1 MRCPACTAENR
12 PGRRF
17 CGQCGAPLQT
27 ACPAC
32 GAANQPDERF
42 CGDCGAALAEQGTPA
57 IAAPVTERRLA
68 SILFADLVG
77 FTPLA
82 EGRDPERVREL
93 LSRYFELAATVVGR
107 HGGTVEKFIGDAV
120 VAVWG
125 TPVAQEDDAERA
137 VRTALELV
145 AAVPEL
151 EPGLAMRAAI
161 STGEAAVTVGA
172 GREGMVAGDVVN
184 TTARMQAVAPAGA
197 VLIDDATR
205 RATEAAIR
213 CEPAGSHALKGK
225 SGPVTL
231 WRARQVVAERG
242 GRRRSPGLEPPFV
255 GRSRELRQVQDL
267 LHAAAEQRRAQLV
280 SVTGVAGIGKTR
292 LSWELEKYVDGLAD
306 DFLWHRGR
314 CLSYGD
320 GIAFW
325 ALAEMVR
332 MRARISEEDG
342 ADEARAKLAQALE
355 EHLPAEDE
363 RDWVRP
369 ALLHLL
375 GLEALPEGDRG
386 RLFAAWRLFIERMA
400 DSAPVMLVFEDLQ
413 WADQALLDFL
423 EYLLEW
429 SRDLPLFVLALARP
443 ELAGLRPGWGAAS
456 RSHTSLVLEPLTGP
470 VIRELLAAMR
480 LPAEVIGPIAERA
493 EGIPLYAVETV
504 RMLIDRGALVAGE
517 GGFQAVAEVGTP
529 EIPETL
535 HALVLA
541 RLDALPA
548 ADRGLLQDAAVLG
561 KTFTTDGLAAVSGIA
576 AADIAPRLE
585 LLVRRELLSID
596 ADPRSPER
604 GQYGFVQALVRTVAY
619 ETMGLRDRKR
629 RHLAAA
635 AHLTAIDQGDELVEL
650 IAMHTLDA
658 YRAVPDDDDA
668 AGIREQARDL
678 LLRAAVRARSL
689 AAPAEAKRLTLTAL
703 DLADPDGVR
712 ARLLEQA
719 GADALTIGNPAE
731 SRQLRERALDIHR
744 ERGDE
749 RAAAHVLATI
759 GDALFLEGRP
769 DEAVPLMRQAY
780 DALKDQEPTVE
791 LAELAA
797 QLGRMQGLAGLA
809 ESDTEPVERAIELAE
824 QLRLPAVLSEA
835 LNTRGTF
842 MVGRR
847 PEHARTLLEGALRI
861 ALEHDLPRQAMR
873 AYFNLSFACECADL
887 DGSALDRKGMAL
899 ARRLGDRQWER
910 SFQVHLSSY
919 EFLAGAWDEAL
930 RTADV
935 MWAGGESSGDS
946 FVAAGRL
953 IAAQVLLRRGRL
965 DEARQ
970 AIADSGIDERHR
982 EPQGLIAWSWTMA
995 SLRAAEGRYDEAA
1008 RLAAGSRTPPGTV
1021 AVHAWTY
1028 PLALVEAG
1036 ARVDADDLA
1045 GLGELR
1051 GWLARVPVG
1060 LRPASAQALDAWLA
1074 ALLDPGDEQDARF
1087 GEAAALLDAIP
1098 RPWHQAQ
1105 VLESHGA
1112 SLRGRRRP
1120 EEAGALLSQAEA
1132 IYDRLGARPAVERL
1146 RASSAKR
1153 AAVS

>member
-1 MRCPACTAENR
+1 M
-12 PGRRF
+12 
-17 CGQCGAPLQT
+17 
-27 ACPAC
+27 ACPSC

-42 CGDCGAALAEQGTPA
+42 CGDCGAALAEQGAPTVV
-57 IAAPVTERRLA
+57 APVTERRLA

-172 GREGMVAGDVVN
+172 RREGMVAGDVVN
-184 TTARMQAVAPAGA
+184 TTARMQAAAPAGA

-213 CEPAGSHALKGK
+213 CEPAGSHELKGK

-292 LSWELEKYVDGLAD
+292 LSWELEKYVDGLAA

-332 MRARISEEDG
+332 MRARISEED
-342 ADEARAKLAQALE
+342 AAEDARAKLAGVLE
-355 EHLPAEDE
+355 EHLPLEDE
-363 RDWVRP
+363 QDWVRP

-375 GLEALPEGDRG
+375 GLEPLADGDRG

-400 DSAPVMLVFEDLQ
+400 DTAPVMLVFEDLQ
-413 WADQALLDFL
+413 WADQELLDFL

-429 SRDLPLFVLALARP
+429 SRDLPLFVLVLARP
-443 ELAGLRPGWGAAS
+443 ELADLRPGWGSAS
-456 RSHTSLVLEPLTGP
+456 RSHTSLVLEPLSEP
-470 VIRELLAAMR
+470 VMRELLTAMR
-480 LPAEVIGPIAERA
+480 LPAEVIEPIAERS

-504 RMLIDRGALVAGE
+504 RMLIDRGALVAGDD
-517 GGFQAVAEVGTP
+517 GFQAVAEVGSP

-548 ADRGLLQDAAVLG
+548 ADRGLLQDASVLG
-561 KTFTTDGLAAVSGIA
+561 KTFTADGLAAVTGIA
-576 AADIAPRLE
+576 AADVASRLE

-596 ADPRSPER
+596 DDPRSPER
-604 GQYGFVQALVRTVAY
+604 GQFGFVQALVRTVAY
-619 ETMGLRDRKR
+619 ETMSLRDRKR

-635 AHLTAIDQGDELVEL
+635 GHLTSIDQGDELVEL
-650 IAMHTLDA
+650 VALHTLDA
-658 YRAVPDDDDA
+658 YQAVPDDEDSP
-668 AGIREQARDL
+668 QLRDESRVL
-678 LLRAAVRARSL
+678 LLRAAARARSL
-689 AAPAEAKRLTLTAL
+689 GAPAEAKRLTMTAME
-703 DLADPDGVR
+703 LADDDGER
-712 ARLLEQA
+712 AQLLELA
-719 GADALTIGNPAE
+719 CDDTLAMGNPIAGRE
-731 SRQLRERALDIHR
+731 LGERALAIHR
-744 ERGDE
+744 RTGDE
-749 RAAAHVLATI
+749 PATAHVLARI

-769 DEAVPLMRQAY
+769 DEAVALMREAY
-780 DALKDQEPTVE
+780 EGLRSTPASAE

-797 QLGRMQGLAGLA
+797 QYGRQLLLSGAGDECA
-809 ESDTEPVERAIELAE
+809 EPLERAIELAE
-824 QLRLPAVLSEA
+824 ALRLPAVLSDA
-835 LNTRGTF
+835 LNTYALRI
-842 MVGRR
+842 VPDR
-847 PEHARTLLEGALRI
+847 PESARTLLEGALRI
-861 ALEHDLPRQAMR
+861 ARDNDQPRETMR
-873 AYFNLSFACECADL
+873 AYFNLSFICECTDR
-887 DGSALDRKGMAL
+887 DGREIDAQGL
-899 ARRLGDRQWER
+899 AVAQRLGDRQWER
-910 SFQVHLSSY
+910 SFQTHLAIY
-919 EFLAGAWDEAL
+919 ELLQGDWDSVLARVGELAPEDGG
-930 RTADV
+930 DV
-935 MWAGGESSGDS
+935 
-946 FVAAGRL
+946 FIAAGSLLAVHVL
-953 IAAQVLLRRGRL
+953 IGRGQL
-965 DEARQ
+965 DEARA
-970 AIADSGIDERHR
+970 AIAASGVELTSPD
-982 EPQGLIAWSWTMA
+982 PQLQLQMCWTMA
-995 SLRAAEGRYDEAA
+995 SLRLAEGRHAEAA
-1008 RLAAGSRTPPGTV
+1008 AIAAHAIGGPLHAYTMPTMLVCGS
-1021 AVHAWTY
+1021 
-1028 PLALVEAG
+1028 ALVATGDRAG
-1036 ARVDADDLA
+1036 AA
-1045 GLGELR
+1045 ELR
-1051 GWLARVPVG
+1051 GGLEAAPEG
-1060 LRPASAQALDAWLA
+1060 LRPPSCHALLQWLRACFDELDDPDSAFEEASTVLA
-1074 ALLDPGDEQDARF
+1074 AIR
-1087 GEAAALLDAIP
+1087 
-1098 RPWHQAQ
+1098 RPWNQAE
-1105 VLESHGA
+1105 VLESHAA
-1112 SLRGRRRP
+1112 SLRSRRRP
-1120 EEAGALLSQAEA
+1120 EEAAALLSQAEA

-1146 RASSAKR
+1146 RASSTER

>member
-17 CGQCGAPLQT
+17 CGQCGAPLQL

-42 CGDCGAALAEQGTPA
+42 CGDCGAALAEEGAPA
-57 IAAPVTERRLA
+57 VVAPVTERRLA

-151 EPGLAMRAAI
+151 EPGLALRAAI

-172 GREGMVAGDVVN
+172 RREGMVAGDVVN
-184 TTARMQAVAPAGA
+184 TTARMQAAAPAGA

-213 CEPAGSHALKGK
+213 CEPAGSHELKGK
-225 SGPVTL
+225 SEPVTL

-342 ADEARAKLAQALE
+342 ADEARAKLAYALE
-355 EHLPAEDE
+355 EHLAAEDE

-375 GLEALPEGDRG
+375 GLEALAEGDRG

-456 RSHTSLVLEPLTGP
+456 RSHTSLVLEPLAGP
-470 VIRELLAAMR
+470 VMRELLAAMR

-517 GGFQAVAEVGTP
+517 DGFQAVAEVGSP

-576 AADIAPRLE
+576 AGDIAPRLE

-619 ETMGLRDRKR
+619 ETVGLRDRKR

-650 IAMHTLDA
+650 VAMHTLDA
-658 YRAVPDDDDA
+658 YRAVPDDDDSA
-668 AGIREQARDL
+668 QLRDRSRDL
-678 LLRAAVRARSL
+678 LLRAAARARSL
-689 AAPAEAKRLTLTAL
+689 AAPAEAKRLTMTAIE
-703 DLADPDGVR
+703 LADEDGER
-712 ARLLEQA
+712 AQLLEL
-719 GADALTIGNPAE
+719 GCDDALAMGNPVM
-731 SRQLRERALDIHR
+731 SRELGERALAIHR
-744 ERGDE
+744 RRGDE
-749 RAAAHVLATI
+749 LAAAHVLAKI

-769 DEAVPLMRQAY
+769 DDAVVLMREAY
-780 DALKDQEPTVE
+780 NGLRSAPASAE
-791 LAELAA
+791 LAEVAA
-797 QLGRMQGLAGLA
+797 QYGRQLLLSGAAHDSA
-809 ESDTEPVERAIELAE
+809 EPLEHAIELAE
-824 QLRLPAVLSEA
+824 ALRLPAVLSDA
-835 LNTRGTF
+835 LNTYALRI
-842 MVGRR
+842 VPDR
-847 PEHARTLLEGALRI
+847 PESARTLLEGALRI
-861 ALEHDLPRQAMR
+861 ALEGDQPRAAMR
-873 AYFNLSFACECADL
+873 AYFNLSYVCECTDR
-887 DGSALDRKGMAL
+887 DGREIDEQGLTVAQRI
-899 ARRLGDRQWER
+899 GDRQWER
-910 SFQVHLSSY
+910 SFQSHMSIY
-919 EFLAGAWDEAL
+919 EFLQGDWDSVLARVDGLLPEDGD
-930 RTADV
+930 DV
-935 MWAGGESSGDS
+935 
-946 FVAAGRL
+946 FVVHGWL
-953 IAAQVLLRRGRL
+953 FAAQVLMRRGRL
-965 DEARQ
+965 EEART
-970 AIADSGIDERHR
+970 AIAASGADITTSD
-982 EPQGLIAWSWTMA
+982 PQLQLLMSWTTA
-995 SLRAAEGRYDEAA
+995 SMLIAEGRHADAAGMAATAIRSPLHAYTMPTVLTCASALVATADRAAAAEMRAGLEAA
-1008 RLAAGSRTPPGTV
+1008 P
-1021 AVHAWTY
+1021 
-1028 PLALVEAG
+1028 E
-1036 ARVDADDLA
+1036 
-1045 GLGELR
+1045 
-1051 GWLARVPVG
+1051 G
-1060 LRPASAQALDAWLA
+1060 LRPPTSRAVLLWLHACFDELDDRDRAFDEAIAVLA
-1074 ALLDPGDEQDARF
+1074 
-1087 GEAAALLDAIP
+1087 AIP
-1098 RPWHQAQ
+1098 RPWNQAE
-1105 VLESHGA
+1105 VLESHAG
-1112 SLRGRRRP
+1112 SLRERGHLDAAAARLR
-1120 EEAGALLSQAEA
+1120 EAEA

-1146 RASSAKR
+1146 RASSTER